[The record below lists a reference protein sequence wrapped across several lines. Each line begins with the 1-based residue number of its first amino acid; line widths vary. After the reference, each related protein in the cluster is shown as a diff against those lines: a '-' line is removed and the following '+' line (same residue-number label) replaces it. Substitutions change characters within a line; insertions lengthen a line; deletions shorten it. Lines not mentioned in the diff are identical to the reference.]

1 MQAYMTSLVLLAA
14 VALPVA
20 AQEPQCQNANPQ
32 AQAACN
38 TMVDATKAFH
48 PLAGMIVSGG
58 NPVLGTAG
66 TLGGVGRVS
75 ATLRRN
81 ALKAAL
87 PDPDNAGPNPVA
99 SSLQG

>member
-48 PLAGMIVSGG
+48 PLAGPPAPSAGSAAYPPHCASTPSRRRCRI
-58 NPVLGTAG
+58 PTARRR
-66 TLGGVGRVS
+66 TRCPRAS
-75 ATLRRN
+75 TATFP
-81 ALKAAL
+81 L
-87 PDPDNAGPNPVA
+87 P
-99 SSLQG
+99 